1 MLPVPYWR
9 LSGYYF
15 FYFTFIGAYSP
26 YFALYL
32 RSLSFSAWDISLLM
46 TQMQLMR
53 LVGPFFWS
61 SLVDRTGKRIAVIR
75 LTGIVTFA
83 LFCIFFVVSRFGVVL
98 AVMSCFAFFWV
109 AALPLLETLTFDH
122 LREKPERYS
131 RIRLWGSVGFIAAV
145 LGVGALLDRWP
156 VDGVLWSCGFSLAM
170 AGLCGLAVPEADVP
184 HAPETHQPIGRVLR
198 QPRVRALLAAC
209 FAMSAAHGAMNVFYT
224 IFLIDHG
231 YSKSAAGTLWTFGV
245 LAEIVTFF
253 FMAQLMRRFSL
264 RQILLAS
271 LAAAVVRFVAIGQL
285 VDHPVALVLTQLLHG
300 LTFGAFHSAAVAAVN
315 LWFPGNTRARGQA
328 LYSSVSF
335 GAGGAAGGLASGW
348 AWERLGGGEAFALG
362 SLFAFIGLIIL
373 FLGVRAEDVGQNR
386 SLCVVDGGSDVGE
399 RER

>member
-9 LSGYYF
+9 LSAYYF
-15 FYFTFIGAYSP
+15 FYFTFIGAFSP

-32 RSLSFSAWDISLLM
+32 RSLAFSAWDISLLM

-53 LVGPFFWS
+53 LAGPFFWS
-61 SLVDRTGKRIAVIR
+61 ALADRTGKRIAVIR
-75 LTGIVTFA
+75 LTGIATFA
-83 LFCIFFVVSRFGVVL
+83 LFCVFFTARRFGIVL
-98 AVMSCFAFFWV
+98 ATMSCFSFFWV

-156 VDGVLWSCGFSLAM
+156 VDAVLWACGFSLAM
-170 AGLCGLAVPEADVP
+170 AGLCGLAVPEAGVP
-184 HAPETHQPIGRVLR
+184 HASETHQPIGRVLR
-198 QPRVRALLAAC
+198 QPRVAALLTAC

-224 IFLIDHG
+224 IFLTDHG

-253 FMAQLMRRFSL
+253 FMAQLMRRFGL
-264 RQILLAS
+264 RQVLLACF
-271 LAAAVVRFVAIGQL
+271 AAAVVRFAAIGQL
-285 VDHPVALVLTQLLHG
+285 VDLPIALVLTQLLHG
-300 LTFGAFHSAAVAAVN
+300 LTFGAFHSAAVATIN
-315 LWFPGNTRARGQA
+315 LWFPGNIRARGQA

-335 GAGGAAGGLASGW
+335 GAGGVAGGLASGW
-348 AWERLGGGEAFALG
+348 AWERLGGAEAFALG
-362 SLFAFIGLIIL
+362 SLFALVGLTVI
-373 FLGVRAEDVGQNR
+373 FFGVRGVDVGENQP
-386 SLCVVDGGSDVGE
+386 LCVVNGVGDVEG
-399 RER
+399 RRR